1 MENIRE
7 GKELLIKLEEEKTTL
22 LNRLIETDKQIV
34 DLKIKLAIA
43 ELNEKKEETAEKVEE
58 PKEEVKQ
65 PVPTDLVAM
74 VRIEFRPGGK
84 TYDYLWPHK
93 EYPGEYVYIESYDKG
108 AEKVKVVKAFRTK
121 KQPNR
126 NYKTAWNNEDLRIP
140 FN

>member
-7 GKELLIKLEEEKTTL
+7 GKELLIKLEEEKITL

-43 ELNEKKEETAEKVEE
+43 EMNEKKEATVEKVEE
-58 PKEEVKQ
+58 PKTTI
-65 PVPTDLVAM
+65 PTDLVAM

-84 TYDYLWPHK
+84 TYDYLWPH
-93 EYPGEYVYIESYDKG
+93 EEHPGEYVYIESYDKG